1 MNCRRIIR
9 FGSSMVILHEGRQT
23 KFLLLVATG
32 PAIRCIYASRTHT
45 LSPENILLGS

>member
-32 PAIRCIYASRTHT
+32 PAIRCMYASRTGNVSQEI
-45 LSPENILLGS
+45 LLLGS